1 MYNSFSYKRQK
12 KDGKWFYINSLVGL
26 CSYITCRNC
35 KALQIYKFVLKGWV
49 INFWK
54 PFLPMKMLSVER
66 NYGPVLPKQ
75 SVSSAWIA
83 STFRSLPGVSLGKR
97 CVIEL
102 LSEQQRQTKLQKVQT
117 QNPYLTLLS
126 EIVE

>member
-1 MYNSFSYKRQK
+1 M
-12 KDGKWFYINSLVGL
+12 
-26 CSYITCRNC
+26 
-35 KALQIYKFVLKGWV
+35 QIYKFVLKGWA

-66 NYGPVLPKQ
+66 NYDPVLPKQ

-83 STFRSLPGVSLGKR
+83 STFCSLPGVSLGKR

-117 QNPYLTLLS
+117 QKPYLTLLS